1 MTIIRPHSKKHL
13 ILVLVGVFLLLGAGG
28 IFYISEYAKLANLR
42 YQFGELK
49 RQMAALQAEGADL
62 SMAASV
68 LQDPQQLQ
76 ALAEKEG
83 LIQERRPRY
92 LKVPQWVSD
101 SSL

>member
-1 MTIIRPHSKKHL
+1 MTIIRPHPKKHFIVML
-13 ILVLVGVFLLLGAGG
+13 FGFFAALGFIG
-28 IFYISEYAKLANLR
+28 IFYISEYTSLANLK
-42 YQFGELK
+42 YQFRELK
-49 RQMAALQAEGADL
+49 DQISVLQTEKANL
-62 SMAASV
+62 SITASS

-101 SSL
+101 STL

>member
-1 MTIIRPHSKKHL
+1 MTIIRPHQKKHFLL
-13 ILVLVGVFLLLGAGG
+13 IILGVFVFLSAGG
-28 IFYISEYAKLANLR
+28 VFYISEYTGLANLKF
-42 YQFGELK
+42 QFRELK
-49 RQMAALQAEGADL
+49 EQISVLQAEKADL
-62 SMAASV
+62 SMVASV